1 MAQVEDMDTDSR
13 EEQIAGMDMDI
24 NSSPREE
31 QTPGMDMDINSSP
44 VEVGAS
50 SAPSHQDEAALR
62 RQRQERLWDD
72 LRRYGPLLEPRVQ
85 DDLEAYCRR
94 QLETLSQS
102 VPKVCLFMIVV
113 YEHGLMRALQGF
125 GLASASQSDLD

>member
-1 MAQVEDMDTDSR
+1 MDV
-13 EEQIAGMDMDI
+13 
-24 NSSPREE
+24 
-31 QTPGMDMDINSSP
+31 DINSSP

-62 RQRQERLWDD
+62 CQRQERLWED
-72 LRRYGPLLEPRVQ
+72 LCRYGPLLEPHVQ

-102 VPKVCLFMIVV
+102 VPKVSLFMVVV
-113 YEHGLMRALQGF
+113 YEHGLMRALQDF
-125 GLASASQSDLD
+125 GSASASQGDLDQPGSLPCKYLSEIVSKHSIG